1 MPKDTMFYK
10 IKTGAET
17 KGKYDITELPTLL
30 IFKNKKYLGKID
42 GYYSTE
48 NKEEFMNKINEIIK

>member
-10 IKTGAET
+10 IEVDIDSKE
-17 KGKYDITELPTLL
+17 KYEITELPSLL
-30 IFKNKKYLGKID
+30 IFKDKNYLDKIE

-48 NKEEFMNKINEIIK
+48 NKEEFMNKINQMLK